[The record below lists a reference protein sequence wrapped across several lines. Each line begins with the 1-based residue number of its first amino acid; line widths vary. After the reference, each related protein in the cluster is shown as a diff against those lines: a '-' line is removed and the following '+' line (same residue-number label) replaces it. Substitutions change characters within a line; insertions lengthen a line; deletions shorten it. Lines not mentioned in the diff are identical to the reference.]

1 VFRKWAAEPEGQ
13 RPVER
18 VATPRTDTIEALAR
32 LLGVPGSRTAKAV
45 FMVATVGEEE
55 RFVFAVVRGDMELN
69 ETKLANAVGA
79 GALRPA
85 RVEEIRAVGVE
96 PGYASPVGPR
106 DVLVVADDAVALSP
120 NLVAGANEEGFH
132 LLNVNHGRDFEAD
145 VVADL
150 AAAEAGSACPEC
162 GAPMRAERGVEVG
175 NIFKPGTGY
184 AEAAGAYFLDRDGRR
199 KPVVMGSY
207 GIGVGRLLAC
217 IAEEH
222 RDEDGLVWPV
232 SVAPYPVHLVA
243 SDHEA
248 AQGLFEGLAS
258 AGVEVLYD
266 DRQESLGT
274 KFKDADLI
282 GAPIRLTLTPRSLE
296 KGGIEMKLR
305 RERDSPVVPIEEVVH
320 EVQRQIGELED
331 ENYQGRFA

>member
-1 VFRKWAAEPEGQ
+1 VGAEPGC
-13 RPVER
+13 
-18 VATPRTDTIEALAR
+18 
-32 LLGVPGSRTAKAV
+32 
-45 FMVATVGEEE
+45 
-55 RFVFAVVRGDMELN
+55 
-69 ETKLANAVGA
+69 
-79 GALRPA
+79 
-85 RVEEIRAVGVE
+85 
-96 PGYASPVGPR
+96 ASPVGLR

-132 LLNVNHGRDFEAD
+132 LLNVNHGGDFEAD

-150 AAAEAGSACPEC
+150 AAAEQGSACPKC

-175 NIFKPGTGY
+175 NIFKLGTGY
-184 AEAAGAYFLDRDGRR
+184 AEAFGAYFLDRDGTR
-199 KPVVMGSY
+199 KPVVIGSY

-232 SVAPYPVHLVA
+232 SIAPYHVQLVA

-248 AQGLFEGLAS
+248 APGLCEGLVS

-266 DRQESLGT
+266 DRRESLGT

-282 GAPIRLTLTPRSLE
+282 GAPVRLTLTPRSLDN
-296 KGGIEMKLR
+296 GGVEMKLR
-305 RERDSPVVPIEEVVH
+305 RERDSRIVPVDEAGRVVQ
-320 EVQRQIGELED
+320 QRLSELEAELSGTD
-331 ENYQGRFA
+331 SRR